1 MRFDNKV
8 VFITG
13 GTRGLGKA
21 MAEAFLAEG
30 ARVAVCG
37 RNNDSVARFEEEHR
51 SERVK
56 AFAADITDYQGMEG
70 VANSVADGWGR
81 VDVLINSAGIVN
93 PLAPSER
100 TKKDDFDKTI
110 DVNVKGA
117 FYAAQIF
124 GRKMIEQGSG
134 RIIFISSQVAQF
146 GDKGFLPYAVSKSA
160 LFVMTRNLS
169 SEWSRF
175 GVTLC
180 CLAPGFIAG
189 GMNEGLIKRQ
199 QFVDFLS
206 AKTPIGRMGRVD
218 EMIATILFL
227 ASPEA
232 QYINGETI
240 VMDGGMTG
248 YDPEGLL
255 DMIAKPPRKEV

>member
-1 MRFDNKV
+1 MKFDNKV

-21 MAEAFLAEG
+21 MADAFLSEG
-30 ARVAVCG
+30 ARVAVSG
-37 RNNDSVARFEEEHR
+37 RNGDSVLKFEEEHR
-51 SERVK
+51 DKQAK
-56 AFAADITDYQGMEG
+56 AFSADITDYDAMEA
-70 VANSVADGWGR
+70 VAQTVVEQWGGI
-81 VDVLINSAGIVN
+81 DVLVNCAGIVN
-93 PLAPSER
+93 PLTPSEKI
-100 TKKDDFDKTI
+100 KKEDFDKTI
-110 DVNVKGA
+110 EVNLKGA

-124 GRKMIEQGSG
+124 GRKMIAQGSG
-134 RIIFISSQVAQF
+134 RIILISSQVAQF

-160 LFVMTRNLS
+160 LPLMTRNLS

-189 GMNEGLIKRQ
+189 GMNEGLIKRPQ
-199 QFVDFLS
+199 LVDFLS
-206 AKTPIGRMGRVD
+206 KKTPIGRMGRVD
-218 EMIATILFL
+218 EMVATTLFL

-248 YDPEGLL
+248 YDREGLL
-255 DMIAKPPRKEV
+255 DMITRPKKEG

>member
-1 MRFDNKV
+1 MRFEDKV

-21 MAEAFLAEG
+21 MADAFLAEG

-37 RNNDSVARFEEEHR
+37 RNKDSVTGFGEEHQGKAA
-51 SERVK
+51 K
-56 AFAADITDYQGMEG
+56 AFAADILDYPGME
-70 VANSVADGWGR
+70 AIAKSVADEWGKI
-81 VDVLINSAGIVN
+81 DILINSAGVVN
-93 PLAPSER
+93 PLAPAE
-100 TKKDDFDKTI
+100 KIKPEDFDRTI

-117 FYAAQIF
+117 FYAAQVF
-124 GRKMIEQGSG
+124 GRIMIQQGSG
-134 RIIFISSQVAQF
+134 RILFISSQVAQF
-146 GDKGFLPYAVSKSA
+146 GDKGFLPYAASKSA

-169 SEWSRF
+169 SEWSKY

-189 GMNEGLIKRQ
+189 GMNEGLIRRQ

-206 AKTPIGRMGRVD
+206 KKTPIGRMGSVD
-218 EMIATILFL
+218 ELVATALFL
-227 ASPEA
+227 SSPEA

-248 YDPEGLL
+248 YDQESLL
-255 DMIAKPPRKEV
+255 DMITRPKKEGQ